1 MSGVIHSV
9 NVSENGGVP
18 KLPIRAAT
26 IRFEGVEGDHN
37 RFRTERRGGDP
48 GRAVNLF
55 SLERIEQLKEEGHAI
70 EVGSTGENLTIEG
83 VDWDNLK
90 VGMVLKVGKATLEL
104 SEPCVP
110 CSKIGESFVEQNFSR
125 IDHDK
130 ESGWSRW
137 SARVVEEGTVSV
149 GDSVRLLP

>member
-1 MSGVIHSV
+1 M
-9 NVSENGGVP
+9 
-18 KLPIRAAT
+18 
-26 IRFEGVEGDHN
+26 
-37 RFRTERRGGDP
+37 
-48 GRAVNLF
+48 
-55 SLERIEQLKEEGHAI
+55 
-70 EVGSTGENLTIEG
+70 
-83 VDWDNLK
+83 DWDNLK